1 MPRPMNLSLL
11 PALQWRAHVARG
23 IVTRHLLALAS
34 LGALVACDPGIKTFD
49 VTPAQL
55 SCPGQVTLA
64 WQAQGDGL
72 HLDADQPVTPALPAI
87 VTKQGSRTEH
97 VSKTTTF
104 TAYYPGAAHR
114 EKSVQVG
121 SATCPGGSGSCGP
134 QTLTFTG
141 TCSGGVGPS
150 YVTQSLSAAAAPG
163 NITQIVSDADFPVHV
178 QHDAATIPLGAGG
191 GPIGPLPVVAAA
203 GSYTISVPGQV
214 GAKICEGGPVG
225 GGGPA
230 PTVHITVT
238 PTCPK

>member
-1 MPRPMNLSLL
+1 M
-11 PALQWRAHVARG
+11 
-23 IVTRHLLALAS
+23 RHLFALVC
-34 LGALVACDPGIKTFD
+34 LGALVACDPGIKSFD

-55 SCPGQVTLA
+55 ACPGQVTLS
-64 WQAQGDGL
+64 WQGQGDGL

-97 VSKTTTF
+97 VSKTTIF

-121 SATCPGGSGSCGP
+121 NGPNCPGGPGTCGP

-150 YVTQSLSAAAAPG
+150 YITQNLSAAAAPG

-178 QHDAATIPLGAGG
+178 QHAAVTIPLGAGG
-191 GPIGPLPVVAAA
+191 GPIGPLPLVAAA
-203 GSYTISVPGQV
+203 GTYTISVPGQV
-214 GAKICEGGPVG
+214 GSKICEGGPVG